1 MNEQILNWLR
11 RGHLTILLLVALGV
25 VAALACGTGDDGP
38 LASNQEFRLRI
49 AADPGTLDPQLASVA
64 EEISIV
70 KQLFQGLFTYDEN
83 LNVVPAV
90 ALELP
95 TKENGGISEDGLTYT
110 INLRQNAKWSDGQ
123 PVTAYQFQYALQRL
137 FDPEAGAQ
145 GRYFSF
151 YTAIAG
157 ADAAVSG
164 EGPVDGVDVTAL
176 DDYTLQIKLD
186 REQPTL
192 TVLLALWPASPLRQD
207 LLALYG
213 DAWTEPANFVG
224 NGPFVLVENRLGQR
238 LVLEANTQYRGD
250 VQPTLQRLVYTIIP
264 EDSAALL
271 AYQNGEI
278 DMTDIPLADSA
289 RFADDPEQVRFAQ
302 LETLAV
308 FYNHQQAPFDDPLV
322 GQAFSRAIDREA
334 YVTAVRGGVGTPAL
348 GWLPPGMP
356 GADASIGQDLSF
368 HPDFAQTLL
377 TEAGYPDGEGFPT
390 VTITVTDDATDRLTA
405 EFLQGQLS
413 EHLGVDIQ
421 IETLEAGAFFDRF
434 FVGDFQMTWFGWF
447 ADYADPENWLPLQFG
462 SEGGM
467 NVIGYSNPD
476 VDDLFALAA
485 TEIDYDKRLAL
496 YDQAHRM
503 IIADQAV
510 TPVFHSERN
519 YLVKPHV
526 AGLVTTAL
534 DAQPGDWF
542 TSSVRILETEADAQP
557 PASEPDE

>member
-110 INLRQNAKWSDGQ
+110 INLRQNAKLSDGQ

-157 ADAAVSG
+157 AEAAVSG

-213 DAWTEPANFVG
+213 DAWTEPNNFVG
-224 NGPFVLVENRLGQR
+224 NGPFVLVEYRPGQR

-289 RFADDPEQVRFAQ
+289 RFADDPATVDTGNSPEADTIVDMGAYEYIAGDDDRDGDTDLFDYDMFA
-302 LETLAV
+302 
-308 FYNHQQAPFDDPLV
+308 DC
-322 GQAFSRAIDREA
+322 
-334 YVTAVRGGVGTPAL
+334 VTGPGGGVSPECT
-348 GWLPPGMP
+348 
-356 GADASIGQDLSF
+356 
-368 HPDFAQTLL
+368 
-377 TEAGYPDGEGFPT
+377 
-390 VTITVTDDATDRLTA
+390 
-405 EFLQGQLS
+405 
-413 EHLGVDIQ
+413 
-421 IETLEAGAFFDRF
+421 FFDMDAD
-434 FVGDFQMTWFGWF
+434 GDVDHH
-447 ADYADPENWLPLQFG
+447 DYAVLQIAFTG
-462 SEGGM
+462 S
-467 NVIGYSNPD
+467 P
-476 VDDLFALAA
+476 
-485 TEIDYDKRLAL
+485 
-496 YDQAHRM
+496 
-503 IIADQAV
+503 
-510 TPVFHSERN
+510 
-519 YLVKPHV
+519 
-526 AGLVTTAL
+526 
-534 DAQPGDWF
+534 
-542 TSSVRILETEADAQP
+542 
-557 PASEPDE
+557 